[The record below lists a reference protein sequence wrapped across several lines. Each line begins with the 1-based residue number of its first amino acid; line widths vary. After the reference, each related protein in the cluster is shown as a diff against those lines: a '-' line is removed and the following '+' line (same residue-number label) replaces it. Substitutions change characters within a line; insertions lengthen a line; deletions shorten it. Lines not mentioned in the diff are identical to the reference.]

1 MNNFILL
8 LISFL
13 ILLSSLGES
22 FEFLVHNE
30 ESLLVL
36 SFIAFIFF
44 AYSFL
49 SVGFFD
55 DFQKRVATMEQQ
67 LLVVVDTRFKV
78 LVSNFNGLFFNKGL
92 SLRFQIILGLSLL
105 SFQLGRKTFSSD
117 AKLLINSLILFQLG
131 GILRLKNQI
140 LKPIQSRL
148 NHFSLVPF
156 LFGKSSSVVFGL
168 NFKCFLKKSALPES
182 FQFFNKS
189 TLLKGFLSR

>member
-1 MNNFILL
+1 M
-8 LISFL
+8 
-13 ILLSSLGES
+13 G
-22 FEFLVHNE
+22 VHNE

-92 SLRFQIILGLSLL
+92 SL

-117 AKLLINSLILFQLG
+117 AKLLINSLFLFQLS
-131 GILRLKNQI
+131 GILRLKNQL

>member
-1 MNNFILL
+1 M
-8 LISFL
+8 
-13 ILLSSLGES
+13 
-22 FEFLVHNE
+22 
-30 ESLLVL
+30 
-36 SFIAFIFF
+36 
-44 AYSFL
+44 
-49 SVGFFD
+49 GFFD

-117 AKLLINSLILFQLG
+117 VKLLINSLFLFQLS
-131 GILRLKNQI
+131 GILRLKNQS

-156 LFGKSSSVVFGL
+156 LFGKPSFINPEVFGL

>member
-117 AKLLINSLILFQLG
+117 AKLLINSLFLFQLS
-131 GILRLKNQI
+131 GILRLK
-140 LKPIQSRL
+140 KPIIKTYS
-148 NHFSLVPF
+148 
-156 LFGKSSSVVFGL
+156 K
-168 NFKCFLKKSALPES
+168 
-182 FQFFNKS
+182 
-189 TLLKGFLSR
+189 